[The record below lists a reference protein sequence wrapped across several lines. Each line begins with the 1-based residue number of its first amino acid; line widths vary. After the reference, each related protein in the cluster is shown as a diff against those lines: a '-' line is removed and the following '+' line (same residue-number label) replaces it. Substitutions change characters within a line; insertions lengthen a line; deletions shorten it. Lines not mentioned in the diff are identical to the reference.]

1 MGTALDGVRVI
12 DLTQF
17 EAGTTCTQ
25 ALAWLGAD
33 VIKVEAPGRGDPGR
47 KVRDDGKGF
56 DSYYFMTL
64 NSNKK
69 SITLDL
75 KTEEGKLIFF
85 DLIKK
90 GDIVAENMGPGT
102 LERLGLGYDVLSKI
116 NPRIILARVKGFGT
130 YGPYSDYKSFD
141 MIALTTGGAVA
152 MTGEPGG
159 PPLLPGV
166 TAGDIGT
173 GYHTALG
180 IMAALWQREKTG
192 KGQEVEVSMQDAV
205 VNFTRVT
212 MHGYYYDK
220 EVPDRRGRSSPGSAP
235 CDLFK
240 CKPGG
245 KDDYVYLYINGIIGQ
260 RVWDDFLR
268 LIEREDLIADPRF
281 ATNEARVTNNDE
293 LTRIIEEWAS
303 NHDKHEVMRL
313 MGEIGVTAGALLNAE
328 DIHSDPHLLEREMI
342 VTIDHPQ
349 RGEFTFPG
357 NPIKLSDSPTN
368 VEPSPLLGQHTEQ
381 VLSEVLGYDGDHIGR
396 LKEAGV
402 V

>member
-47 KVRDDGKGF
+47 KVRQDGTGF

-64 NSNKK
+64 NANKR

-75 KTEEGKLIFF
+75 KSEEGKLIFF
-85 DLIKK
+85 DLVRK

-130 YGPYSDYKSFD
+130 YGPYSNYKSFD

-159 PPLLPGV
+159 PPLLPGI

-180 IMAALWQREKTG
+180 HHGSAVAEGENRQGAGSRSVHAGCGGELHPGHHARLLLR
-192 KGQEVEVSMQDAV
+192 QEVPRPPGACLARFRS
-205 VNFTRVT
+205 
-212 MHGYYYDK
+212 
-220 EVPDRRGRSSPGSAP
+220 RR
-235 CDLFK
+235 
-240 CKPGG
+240 
-245 KDDYVYLYINGIIGQ
+245 
-260 RVWDDFLR
+260 
-268 LIEREDLIADPRF
+268 
-281 ATNEARVTNNDE
+281 
-293 LTRIIEEWAS
+293 
-303 NHDKHEVMRL
+303 
-313 MGEIGVTAGALLNAE
+313 
-328 DIHSDPHLLEREMI
+328 
-342 VTIDHPQ
+342 
-349 RGEFTFPG
+349 
-357 NPIKLSDSPTN
+357 PI
-368 VEPSPLLGQHTEQ
+368 
-381 VLSEVLGYDGDHIGR
+381 
-396 LKEAGV
+396 
-402 V
+402 

>member
-64 NSNKK
+64 NANKK

-85 DLIKK
+85 DLVRK

-102 LERLGLGYDVLSKI
+102 LERLGLGYDVLSQI

-130 YGPYSDYKSFD
+130 YGPYSSYKSFD

-159 PPLLPGV
+159 PPLAAGGDGRRYRYRIPYG
-166 TAGDIGT
+166 AGD
-173 GYHTALG
+173 
-180 IMAALWQREKTG
+180 
-192 KGQEVEVSMQDAV
+192 
-205 VNFTRVT
+205 N
-212 MHGYYYDK
+212 
-220 EVPDRRGRSSPGSAP
+220 GRSVAAREDRQGPGGGGLHAGRRCELHPGHHARLLLRQAGPRSPGQ
-235 CDLFK
+235 
-240 CKPGG
+240 
-245 KDDYVYLYINGIIGQ
+245 V
-260 RVWDDFLR
+260 VTR
-268 LIEREDLIADPRF
+268 LC
-281 ATNEARVTNNDE
+281 
-293 LTRIIEEWAS
+293 
-303 NHDKHEVMRL
+303 
-313 MGEIGVTAGALLNAE
+313 
-328 DIHSDPHLLEREMI
+328 
-342 VTIDHPQ
+342 
-349 RGEFTFPG
+349 
-357 NPIKLSDSPTN
+357 
-368 VEPSPLLGQHTEQ
+368 PL
-381 VLSEVLGYDGDHIGR
+381 
-396 LKEAGV
+396 
-402 V
+402 